1 MLEVVENSVIVDL
14 SNQCDYFEQR
24 KWMIIDEYL
33 QDLLKLDADDVIEDE
48 EGCRFKIRLRDR
60 MQALMFKRLLEVE
73 FEKFDR
79 DNKDY
84 FNL

>member
-1 MLEVVENSVIVDL
+1 MLEVEGKYLVVDL
-14 SNQCDYFEQR
+14 SNEYDYFEQR

-33 QDLLKLDADDVIEDE
+33 QDLLKLDVDEVIEDE

-60 MQALMFKRLLEVE
+60 VQALMFKRLLEVE

-79 DNKDY
+79 ENSDY
-84 FNL
+84 E

>member
-1 MLEVVENSVIVDL
+1 MLEVEGKHLVVDL
-14 SNQCDYFEQR
+14 SNEYDYFEQR

-33 QDLLKLDADDVIEDE
+33 QDLLKLDVDEVIEDE

-60 MQALMFKRLLEVE
+60 VQALMFKRLLDVE

-79 DNKDY
+79 ENSDY
-84 FNL
+84 E